1 VLSGTLHIETPEV
14 EFVVGEDEAF
24 VAEPGSPH
32 RAFNPGDADE
42 DVVALGTG
50 SRGRTRRWNTKR
62 ARSECG
68 FSVGASVTGGLVRQS
83 LAVGRE

>member
-50 SRGRTRRWNTKR
+50 SPRTDP
-62 ARSECG
+62 ALEYEEGEECAG
-68 FSVGASVTGGLVRQS
+68 FPSAPP
-83 LAVGRE
+83 